1 MVVDGALPPH
11 VLSYLP
17 LRLQNIER
25 HRHILSYSG
34 ATFAVFP
41 WKMCACSAYR
51 ALCGSA
57 RFLKLC
63 ICRTIE
69 RLAFR
74 LIPIIYNQT
83 KRKIHGFKPIWP
95 NYRLSSRLRDM
106 ILDPRPARSRCDSF
120 LYSSLRAELS
130 EGTSLRG
137 FKLRFLSLF
146 TLNRA

>member
-11 VLSYLP
+11 VLPRLP
-17 LRLQNIER
+17 LRLQDIER
-25 HRHILSYSG
+25 HRHILSCFG

-41 WKMCACSAYR
+41 WKICACRAYR

-63 ICRTIE
+63 TCSTIE

-83 KRKIHGFKPIWP
+83 REIHGFRPIWP
-95 NYRLSSRLRDM
+95 NYRLSSRLKDT
-106 ILDPRPARSRCDSF
+106 ILDPRPARSRCDS
-120 LYSSLRAELS
+120 LLSNSLRAELR

-137 FKLRFLSLF
+137 FGLRCLSLL
-146 TLNRA
+146 TLNSA